1 MAKEAGA
8 MTEEDKDKESGKG
21 IDHNHHIPITIDKDH
36 FKVPNGEMTG
46 AELRGLPEPD
56 VPADRDLWLEVPG
69 PQDDILVAPTKVIQ
83 LKPGMHFYT
92 APSTINPG

>member
-1 MAKEAGA
+1 MSTRDGKAG
-8 MTEEDKDKESGKG
+8 
-21 IDHNHHIPITIDKDH
+21 DHDHPIPITIDKDH
-36 FKVPNGEMTG
+36 FKVLKEEMTG
-46 AELRGLPEPD
+46 AELRALPKPD

-69 PQDDILVAPTKVIQ
+69 PEDDILVTPTKVIH

>member
-1 MAKEAGA
+1 MS
-8 MTEEDKDKESGKG
+8 TKDG
-21 IDHNHHIPITIDKDH
+21 IGGDHDHPIPITIDKDL
-36 FKVPNGEMTG
+36 FKISKEEMTG
-46 AELRGLPEPD
+46 AELRALPKPA

-69 PQDDILVAPTKVIQ
+69 PEDDILVTLIKVIH